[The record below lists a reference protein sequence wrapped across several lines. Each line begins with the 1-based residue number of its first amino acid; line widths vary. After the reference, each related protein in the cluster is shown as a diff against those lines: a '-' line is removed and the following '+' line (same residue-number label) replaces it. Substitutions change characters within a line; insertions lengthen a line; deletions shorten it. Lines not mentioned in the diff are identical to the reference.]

1 MGKVYSRRP
10 KWEVLSVAGATSFTV
25 IRFTLDMLKID
36 TLKASVGDGEH
47 YFGNNLPY
55 VQHRRTS
62 KNHTP

>member
-1 MGKVYSRRP
+1 MGEVYSRRP
-10 KWEVLSVAGATSFTV
+10 NWEALSLAGATTFTV
-25 IRFTLDMLKID
+25 IRFTRDMLKID
-36 TLKASVGDGEH
+36 TLRASVGDGEP